1 MSNTD
6 MRKELA
12 DLEKMTANDLRA
24 KYRQLFGDGSRS
36 GNRQWLLRRCAW
48 RVQALAEG
56 GLSERARQR
65 AVEIANDA
73 DVRFIPP
80 CTVVPD
86 KNMPRQTKTADIKSD
101 DRLPMVNTVL
111 TRKFKGRVHTVTVLP
126 NGFEYDGQIYKS
138 LTAVAQVITGSQWNG
153 YHFFKKSL
161 LHTKQL
167 RETA

>member
-1 MSNTD
+1 MNKTD

-12 DLEKMTANDLRA
+12 DLEKMTARDLRA
-24 KYRQLFGDGSRS
+24 RYRELFGDDSRS
-36 GNRQWLLRRCAW
+36 GNRRWLFRRCAW
-48 RVQALAEG
+48 RLQALAEG
-56 GLSERARQR
+56 GLSDRARQR

-80 CTVVPD
+80 RPVVPD
-86 KNMPRQTKTADIKSD
+86 ETKPRHTRPTDIKPD

-111 TRKFKGRVHTVTVLP
+111 TRKFKRRVHTVTVLP
-126 NGFEYDGQIYKS
+126 NGFEYNGDIYKS
-138 LTAVAQVITGSQWNG
+138 LTAVAEAITGSHWNG
-153 YHFFKKSL
+153 YHFFKESL

>member
-1 MSNTD
+1 MSKTN

-12 DLEKMTANDLRA
+12 DLQKMAAKDLRA
-24 KYRQLFGDGSRS
+24 KYRELFGDDSRS
-36 GNRQWLLRRCAW
+36 GNRQWLFRRCVW
-48 RVQALAEG
+48 RLQALAEG
-56 GLSERARQR
+56 GLSDRARQR
-65 AVEIANDA
+65 AMEIANDA
-73 DVRFIPP
+73 DVRSIPP
-80 CTVVPD
+80 RPVVPD
-86 KNMPRQTKTADIKSD
+86 KTMLQQTRPTDIKAD

-111 TRKFKGRVHTVTVLP
+111 TRKFKRRVHTVTVLP

-138 LTAVAQVITGSQWNG
+138 LTAVAKIITGSHWNG